1 MFLMMA
7 LVYILVFM
15 FLKDLILCIF
25 SELIFL
31 KILLGITKL
40 LLKMSEL
47 HLSMFICLALDLT
60 ANSIFLILHAGT

>member
-15 FLKDLILCIF
+15 FLKDLILCVF
-25 SELIFL
+25 SEIIFL
-31 KILLGITKL
+31 KILLGIIKF

-47 HLSMFICLALDLT
+47 HLSMFICPALDLT
-60 ANSIFLILHAGT
+60 ANSIFLS